1 MLLLAYDWIEPIQ
14 RNKLIVG
21 HWQKLQRGSQRTA
34 RIQFGHQRLRF
45 RIHHRQDC
53 HGQGFNRYCIQ
64 DFKKN
69 IDCVVVGCVFF
80 FNFYF
85 FMLLIDSGDEEAGQ
99 WSCILQDG
107 RTSTAQWHILRL
119 KHECDQVNDLFK
131 HSHSFIINLPSLIHD
146 SHQAYYPSW
155 VSGNDQTIVISI
167 IINSN
172 MN

>member
-1 MLLLAYDWIEPIQ
+1 MGSLVISVCDFESIIG
-14 RNKLIVG
+14 RIVMG
-21 HWQKLQRGSQRTA
+21 K
-34 RIQFGHQRLRF
+34 
-45 RIHHRQDC
+45 
-53 HGQGFNRYCIQ
+53 
-64 DFKKN
+64 
-69 IDCVVVGCVFF
+69 
-80 FNFYF
+80 
-85 FMLLIDSGDEEAGQ
+85 DSTGDEEAGQ

-167 IINSN
+167 IINSPC
-172 MN
+172 